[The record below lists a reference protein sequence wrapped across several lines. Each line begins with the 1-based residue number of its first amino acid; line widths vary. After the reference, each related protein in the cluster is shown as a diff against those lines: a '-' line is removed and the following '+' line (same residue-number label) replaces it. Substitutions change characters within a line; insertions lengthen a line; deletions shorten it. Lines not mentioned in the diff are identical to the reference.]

1 MAYRSPVVKGDAA
14 SVFVEDALQFGRV
27 SAAGQREGQ
36 QNGGFLRIEIV
47 RRDSAFLMV
56 VAADE
61 DAAFPHTGRPNDGDP
76 LGDEGFHGLGEYAQ
90 SPRADAGD
98 DQTGGA
104 QRDGGFA
111 RAGFAPVWG
120 YRTSTIGKASID

>member
-27 SAAGQREGQ
+27 SGAGQREGQ

-47 RRDSAFLMV
+47 RRDRPFLMV

-61 DAAFPHTGRPNDGDP
+61 NAAF
-76 LGDEGFHGLGEYAQ
+76 
-90 SPRADAGD
+90 ADASSKYHG
-98 DQTGGA
+98 
-104 QRDGGFA
+104 RLF
-111 RAGFAPVWG
+111 
-120 YRTSTIGKASID
+120 